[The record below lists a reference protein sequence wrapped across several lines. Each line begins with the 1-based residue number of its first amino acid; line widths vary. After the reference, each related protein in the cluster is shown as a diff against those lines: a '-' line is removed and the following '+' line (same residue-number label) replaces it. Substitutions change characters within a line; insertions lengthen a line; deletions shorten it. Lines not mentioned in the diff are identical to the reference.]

1 MQLKALINNRAK
13 SAGVAPQMM
22 LQNYMLERLIDRISR
37 SRWRDR
43 IIVKGGMLIGS
54 LIGMDRRTTKDL
66 DTTVTG
72 VSLSHETATQVFGEI
87 CQIEVDDDL
96 SFELLRT
103 ENIREVD
110 DYPSLRLFLR
120 VNYAPLAVPITVDV
134 TTGDVITPAPILYE
148 YPFVFD
154 EGTAPVMA
162 YPTETILAEK
172 VEAILSRNVSTTRIR
187 DFYDVYEL
195 WRLKA
200 DLIDLRTFGLALS
213 LTCVHRNSALAM
225 VERETS
231 INAML
236 NDENLYRQWDGYAS
250 KHAYA
255 SGIDFSEIIEA
266 VRAATDAAAPFFSAQ

>member
-13 SAGVAPQMM
+13 AAGVAPQMM

-96 SFELLRT
+96 SFELLHT

-110 DYPSLRLFLR
+110 DYPGLRLFLR

-154 EGTAPVMA
+154 EGTAPIMA
-162 YPTETILAEK
+162 YSTETILAEK

-200 DLIDLRTFGLALS
+200 NLIDLRTFGLALS
-213 LTCVHRNSALAM
+213 STCVHRNSALAM

-231 INAML
+231 IDAML

-255 SGIDFSEIIEA
+255 SGIDFSETIEA
-266 VRAATDAAAPFFSAQ
+266 VRAAADAAAPFFSA